1 METAC
6 CCLQKLQEEVHQA
19 EQVALCLDTQIS
31 KDREAVQGL
40 ADMAHGYGCV
50 RLCVCECVCKSMWGC
65 VYVCVCAFVCVCVHL
80 CVCMSRVCVCMCVCV
95 CVYACVCVCVHVRE
109 TLCLCDVSAWY
120 SFTECLT
127 RIKISS
133 RTFRFVACPMLKLM
147 PIFCS
152 YLDDK
157 FLFLPGC

>member
-50 RLCVCECVCKSMWGC
+50 RLCVCVCVGVQEYVSVC
-65 VYVCVCAFVCVCVHL
+65 VYVHL
-80 CVCMSRVCVCMCVCV
+80 CVCVCICVCVCACHVCVCV
-95 CVYACVCVCVHVRE
+95 CVCLCVCVHVRE
-109 TLCLCDVSAWY
+109 TVLV
-120 SFTECLT
+120 
-127 RIKISS
+127 
-133 RTFRFVACPMLKLM
+133 
-147 PIFCS
+147 
-152 YLDDK
+152 
-157 FLFLPGC
+157 